1 VGEGEGEGDYSI
13 STLIFILPLQGEEAI
28 ILEKLMA
35 ENVVTIFQW
44 LIFLGAA
51 FASIIAS
58 LLVVTRKNPIHSALF
73 LVLTFLCVSVLYLLL
88 YSQFIAIIQVVV
100 YAGAIVMLIIF
111 VIMLLDLEQELRSGF
126 KLFYSK
132 VIGGLLMVLF
142 LLGIIYSVAW
152 KSPTGKV
159 GSYTPD
165 QVSANVKAVGEMLF
179 TRYLFPFEIVSVL
192 LVAAIVG
199 AVILSK
205 RRA

>member
-1 VGEGEGEGDYSI
+1 
-13 STLIFILPLQGEEAI
+13 
-28 ILEKLMA
+28 MA
-35 ENVVTIFQW
+35 ENIATIFQW
-44 LIFLGAA
+44 LIFLGGA
-51 FASIIAS
+51 FTAIIAS

-111 VIMLLDLEQELRSGF
+111 VIMLLDLEQELRSGL

-142 LLGIIYSVAW
+142 LFGIIYSVVW

-159 GSYTPD
+159 GPYTPD
-165 QVSANVKAVGEMLF
+165 KVSANVKAVGEMLF
-179 TRYLFPFEIVSVL
+179 TQYLFPFEIVSVL

-205 RRA
+205 RRT

>member
-1 VGEGEGEGDYSI
+1 
-13 STLIFILPLQGEEAI
+13 
-28 ILEKLMA
+28 MA
-35 ENVVTIFQW
+35 ENIATIFQW

-100 YAGAIVMLIIF
+100 YAGAIMMLIIF
-111 VIMLLDLEQELRSGF
+111 VIMLLDLEQELRSGLR
-126 KLFYSK
+126 LFYSK

-142 LLGIIYSVAW
+142 LFGIIYSVVA
-152 KSPTGKV
+152 KSLTGKV
-159 GSYTPD
+159 GPYTPD
-165 QVSANVKAVGEMLF
+165 KVSANVKAVGEMLF
-179 TRYLFPFEIVSVL
+179 TQYLFPFEIVSVL

-199 AVILSK
+199 AVVLSRK
-205 RRA
+205 RT